1 MRLGKEQS
9 AGFVTD
15 VESEVPGQ
23 VEAPATVVAAE
34 SRPAPEPVAVAH

>member
-15 VESEVPGQ
+15 VESEVPEQ
-23 VEAPATVVAAE
+23 AEAPVTVAAAE
-34 SRPAPEPVAVAH
+34 PVPAPEPVPVAH